1 MQERRPVALEAG
13 RDPVLRLCCVWRHDR
28 YAHAITRIDRQS
40 AAPLLASIEGDPT
53 QHWPSSPPLQSL
65 TCGGRAGS
73 ERRLLLVGMAAA
85 GHWSVTIEV
94 DARQA
99 LFVFDVA
106 CRLKDRPAWLG
117 SRYRREG
124 QGEEPAS
131 AAAPGGALAAASRP
145 GLGDAELQCEAL
157 PVAGQFARVLVT
169 PQGFDV
175 RPQCPLGPFPQTV
188 RWRYQI
194 GLWVA

>member
-53 QHWPSSPPLQSL
+53 QPWPSSPPLQSL

-117 SRYRREG
+117 SRYRRER
-124 QGEEPAS
+124 QPAP
-131 AAAPGGALAAASRP
+131 AAAPGGVLAAGVGH
-145 GLGDAELQCEAL
+145 GLGGAKLQCEAL
-157 PVAGQFARVLVT
+157 PIAGQLARVLVT

-175 RPQCPLGPFPQTV
+175 RPQCPPGPFPQTV
-188 RWRYQI
+188 RWRYRI
-194 GLWVA
+194 GLWAA